1 MEIYVVIINN
11 GEEYP
16 EDFEQD
22 VCGVFSSPELAKRQ
36 EIPEGWEL
44 DHIEVWRLDGSY
56 IGGIDVEEEDE
67 SEEEE

>member
-22 VCGVFSSPELAKRQ
+22 TCGVFSSLELAKRQ

-44 DHIEVWRLDGSY
+44 DHIEVWKLDGGY
-56 IGGIDVEEEDE
+56 IGGVHIDNKEE
-67 SEEEE
+67 SAKA